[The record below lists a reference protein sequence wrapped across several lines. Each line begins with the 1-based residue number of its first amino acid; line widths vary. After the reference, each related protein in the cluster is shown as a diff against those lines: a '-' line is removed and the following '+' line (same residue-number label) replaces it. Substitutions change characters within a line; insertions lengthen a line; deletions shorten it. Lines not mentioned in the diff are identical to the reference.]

1 MRRADR
7 LFQIIQVLRQRR
19 SATTSAHLARQ
30 LGVSERT
37 IYRDIRDLILTGTPI
52 DGEAGVGYRLRPGF
66 DLPPLMFDRDEIQAL
81 VIGTRIVAQFGDATL
96 ARASRAILAKVAAVL
111 PPDLAP
117 LLSDT
122 RVFVPNIVGAQKSSD
137 ALAIAREALIARH
150 KLHMAYAAADA
161 KTTERTVRPLGIFF
175 WGRTWTLAAWC
186 EMRDDFRNFRLDR
199 VTAPTILDQRFDDEP
214 GKTLNDLLARYGPDA
229 VRLLDV

>member
-19 SATTSAHLARQ
+19 SATTSAHLARR

-37 IYRDIRDLILTGTPI
+37 VYRDIRDLILAGTPI

-81 VIGTRIVAQFGDATL
+81 VLGARIVRQFGDATL
-96 ARASRAILAKVAAVL
+96 ARASDAILAKVSAVL
-111 PPDLAP
+111 PKELAP
-117 LLSDT
+117 LLADT
-122 RVFVPNIVGAQKSSD
+122 RLYVPTVVGGGKSAD
-137 ALAIAREALIARH
+137 VLGLAREALTARRR
-150 KLHMAYAAADA
+150 LRMAYAATDGRG
-161 KTTERTVRPLGIFF
+161 TERIVRPLGIFF

-186 EMRDDFRNFRLDR
+186 ELRQDFRNFRLDR
-199 VTAPTILDQRFDDEP
+199 VTDPALLDPFDEQP
-214 GKTLNDLLARYGPDA
+214 GRTLRDMLGRYGVDA
-229 VRLLDV
+229 VRLLDA

>member
-7 LFQIIQVLRQRR
+7 LFQIVHVLRQRR
-19 SATTSAHLARQ
+19 TATTSAHLARR

-37 IYRDIRDLILTGTPI
+37 IYRDVRDLILAGTPI

-81 VIGTRIVAQFGDATL
+81 VLGARIVRQFGDAAL
-96 ARASRAILAKVAAVL
+96 ARASDAILAKVSAVL
-111 PPDLAP
+111 PKDLAP

-122 RVFVPNIVGAQKSSD
+122 RLFVPGVVGAGKSAD
-137 ALAIAREALIARH
+137 ALGLAREALVARRR
-150 KLHMAYAAADA
+150 LRVAYAAKDGRS
-161 KTTERTVRPLGIFF
+161 TERTVRPLGIFL

-186 EMRDDFRNFRLDR
+186 ELRQDFRNFRLDR
-199 VTAPTILDQRFDDEP
+199 VSDPAMLDEAFADEP
-214 GKTLNDLLARYGPDA
+214 GKTLRDMLARYGVDA
-229 VRLLDV
+229 VRLLDS